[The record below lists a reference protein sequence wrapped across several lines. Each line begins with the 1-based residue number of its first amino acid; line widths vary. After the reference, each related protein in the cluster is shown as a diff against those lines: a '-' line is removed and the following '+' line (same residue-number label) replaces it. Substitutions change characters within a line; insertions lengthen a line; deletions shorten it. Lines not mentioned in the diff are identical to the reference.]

1 MRKPL
6 NEWCFRVDQDMM
18 PEWHDAKSDEA
29 RARAALDEWF
39 KAKVLLEGCREI
51 NSEQLFAF
59 GSSRVEAWGSSRV
72 VARGSSRVVARESSR
87 VEARESSRV
96 VARES
101 SSVEA
106 CESSRVEAWGS
117 SSVVAWGSS
126 SVVARGSSRVV
137 ARGDSTVNNISSSK
151 VLHPKERAVV
161 IDRRNGTP
169 VCITSDMKKE
179 KN

>member
-72 VARGSSRVVARESSR
+72 VARGSSRVVAR
-87 VEARESSRV
+87 
-96 VARES
+96 
-101 SSVEA
+101 
-106 CESSRVEAWGS
+106 
-117 SSVVAWGSS
+117 
-126 SVVARGSSRVV
+126 
-137 ARGDSTVNNISSSK
+137 GDSTVNNISSSK